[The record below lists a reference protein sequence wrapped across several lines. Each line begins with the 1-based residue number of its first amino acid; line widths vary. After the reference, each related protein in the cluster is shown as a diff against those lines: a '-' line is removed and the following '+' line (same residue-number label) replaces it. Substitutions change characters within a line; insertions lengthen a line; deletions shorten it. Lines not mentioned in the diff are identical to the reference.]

1 MWMFDFFTKPQV
13 QDNTK
18 PAVKWVN
25 IGSIGAR
32 IGIKYNFNTEVYFQ
46 FYNKNPY
53 VLSAINRIMQDV
65 WGNGFELVTVRGE
78 NRYSEDF
85 EILEEF
91 AQKWNKST
99 FKKLLARIVRDYEIS
114 GNAYVYLM
122 RDEGD
127 NVVWLQALDP
137 RHMTPVTDSTGEVL
151 WYIQNL
157 AWIRGFSKDE
167 VYHLKDDSDTEDET
181 LGKSKMTALYLDLMS
196 DKEAWESNYNFFANN
211 QIPASLIVLDKTE
224 GTRTE
229 DDMLAL
235 QEIKSL
241 FTSDNFWGGKNSNRT
256 AFVEWLQEIM
266 QVQQKQDDMQFEKM
280 RRFTLEM
287 VCAVYGV
294 PKDILGLTETSN
306 RSVWDIQSDIYYTN
320 INTKENVFQDFI
332 NSIIHDVLWEE
343 YEFVILR
350 DNLKILERKAR
361 VAKEL
366 YKESRLI
373 TLNEA
378 REIIQYDSLTE
389 WDSVFSEKEVQE
401 TEQEK
406 KD

>member
-65 WGNGFELVTVRGE
+65 WGNGFELVTIRGE

-85 EILEEF
+85 DILEEF
-91 AQKWNKST
+91 AQKGNKST
-99 FKKLLARIVRDYEIS
+99 FKKLLARLVRDYEIS
-114 GNAYVYLM
+114 GNAYLYLM

>member
-1 MWMFDFFTKPQV
+1 
-13 QDNTK
+13 
-18 PAVKWVN
+18 
-25 IGSIGAR
+25 
-32 IGIKYNFNTEVYFQ
+32 
-46 FYNKNPY
+46 
-53 VLSAINRIMQDV
+53 
-65 WGNGFELVTVRGE
+65 
-78 NRYSEDF
+78 
-85 EILEEF
+85 
-91 AQKWNKST
+91 
-99 FKKLLARIVRDYEIS
+99 
-114 GNAYVYLM
+114 
-122 RDEGD
+122 
-127 NVVWLQALDP
+127 
-137 RHMTPVTDSTGEVL
+137 
-151 WYIQNL
+151 
-157 AWIRGFSKDE
+157 
-167 VYHLKDDSDTEDET
+167 
-181 LGKSKMTALYLDLMS
+181 
-196 DKEAWESNYNFFANN
+196 
-211 QIPASLIVLDKTE
+211 
-224 GTRTE
+224 
-229 DDMLAL
+229 
-235 QEIKSL
+235 
-241 FTSDNFWGGKNSNRT
+241 
-256 AFVEWLQEIM
+256 
-266 QVQQKQDDMQFEKM
+266 
-280 RRFTLEM
+280 M

>member
-85 EILEEF
+85 DILEEF
-91 AQKWNKST
+91 AQKGNKST
-99 FKKLLARIVRDYEIS
+99 FKKLLARLVRDYEIS

>member
-1 MWMFDFFTKPQV
+1 MWMFDFFTKTQE

-18 PAVKWVN
+18 PAVKGVN
-25 IGSIGAR
+25 IGNIGAR

-46 FYNKNPY
+46 FYNKSPY
-53 VLSAINRIMQDV
+53 ILATINRIMQDV

-78 NRYSEDF
+78 NRFAEDF
-85 EILEEF
+85 NILEEF
-91 AQKWNKST
+91 AQKGNKST
-99 FKKLLARIVRDYEIS
+99 FKKFLARLVRDYEIS

-122 RDEGD
+122 RDEWD

-157 AWIRGFSKDE
+157 AWIRGLSKDE
-167 VYHLKDDSDTEDET
+167 VYHLKDDTDTEDET
-181 LGKSKMTALYLDLMS
+181 LWKSKMTALYLDLMS
-196 DKEAWESNYNFFANN
+196 DKEAWESNYSFFANN

-224 GTRTE
+224 GERTE
-229 DDMLAL
+229 DDILAL
-235 QEIKSL
+235 REIKNL
-241 FTSDNFWGGKNSNRT
+241 FTSENFWGGKNSNRT

-306 RSVWDIQSDIYYTN
+306 RSVWDIQSEIYYNN
-320 INTKENVFQDFI
+320 INTKENVFEDFI
-332 NSIIHDVLWEE
+332 NSIVKDVLWEE

-350 DNLKILERKAR
+350 DNLKILERKSKI
-361 VAKEL
+361 AKEL

-378 REIIQYDSLTE
+378 REIIQYDSLSD

-401 TEQEK
+401 VEEEK